1 MLRDHAPVVDLF
13 SLVPAL
19 DLRFEPVL
27 ARLDLLLDE
36 DHLVQAVKGD
46 LARRCPQTLRTG
58 RPSTPVDVILRLL
71 VVRRLYGW
79 SYAQTEQFVGD
90 SLVLRQFCRLGLTRV
105 PDHTTLIRWA
115 ALIQP
120 TTLQD
125 LLDHVVQLACQ
136 LQVTRGRKLRLDST
150 VVDTAIHYPT
160 DSRLLAD
167 GVRVLGRLVRRVKPV
182 LGEQLG
188 GVRDAFRSRTR
199 SARRCVQ
206 ALHRLARSRDSA
218 GAVARRTVYHR
229 LLTITRQVVRQAERV
244 HSTIT
249 DRQAPD
255 PIVPARVPHELARVL
270 PLVRRV
276 IDQTERR
283 VLTGE
288 AVPSAEKVV
297 SLVEPHTAV
306 IPQHKPGQAVA
317 FGHKVWLA
325 ETEGG
330 IVTYVQ
336 VLAGAAADAPQ
347 VMPTLE
353 RHIARFGRPP
363 DLLTGD
369 RGCSTATVRHQVA
382 ATGVRRVAL
391 PAAGPSRSRMTTAA
405 EARAFRR
412 AYRWRAGIE
421 GRIGVLKH
429 RYGLARCP
437 DHGEAGFHR
446 WVGFGVLVANLV
458 TIARA
463 TIL

>member
-27 ARLDLLLDE
+27 ARLDLLLDD
-36 DHLVQAVKGD
+36 DHLFQTVKGD

-71 VVRRLYGW
+71 VVRRLYDW
-79 SYAQTEQFVGD
+79 SYAQTQQFVGD

-105 PDHTTLIRWA
+105 PDHTTLLRWA

-120 TTLQD
+120 ATLQA
-125 LLDHVVQLACQ
+125 LLDHVVQLARQ
-136 LQVTRGRKLRLDST
+136 LRVTRGRKLRLDST
-150 VVDTAIHYPT
+150 VVETAIHYPT

-167 GVRVLGRLVRRVKPV
+167 GVRVLGRLIRRAQPAI
-182 LGEQLG
+182 GEHLT
-188 GVRDAFRSRTR
+188 GVRDAFRTRTR

-206 ALHRLARSRDSA
+206 ALHRLARRRDSA
-218 GAVARRTVYHR
+218 GVAARRTVYQR

-244 HSTIT
+244 QATIT
-249 DRQAPD
+249 NRQAPD
-255 PIVPARVPHELARVL
+255 PLVAARVRHELARVL

-288 AVPSAEKVV
+288 GVPSIEKVV

-306 IPQHKPGQAVA
+306 IPQHKPGKTVA

-325 ETEGG
+325 EAEGG
-330 IVTYVQ
+330 IVTEVQ
-336 VLAGAAADAPQ
+336 VLPGAAADAPQ
-347 VMPTLE
+347 VVPTLV
-353 RHIARFGRPP
+353 RHIERFGRPP
-363 DLLTGD
+363 NLLTGD

-391 PAAGPSRSRMTTAA
+391 PAAGSASLRMTTAA
-405 EARAFRR
+405 ETRAVRR

-437 DHGEAGFHR
+437 DHGEDGFHR

-463 TIL
+463 TAA

>member
-1 MLRDHAPVVDLF
+1 MLRDHAPAVDLF
-13 SLVPAL
+13 ALVPAL

-27 ARLDLLLDE
+27 ARLDDLLD
-36 DHLVQAVKGD
+36 DDSLFQAVRAD
-46 LARRCPQTLRTG
+46 LAHRFPQTLRTG

-71 VVRRLYGW
+71 VVRRLYAW
-79 SYAQTEQFVGD
+79 SYAQTQHFVGD
-90 SLVLRQFCRLGLTRV
+90 SLVLRQFCRLGLARV

-120 TTLQD
+120 TTLQG

-150 VVDTAIHYPT
+150 VVETAIHYPT

-167 GVRVLGRLVRRVKPV
+167 GVRVLGRLLRRVKPV
-182 LGEQLG
+182 LDEPLA
-188 GVRDAFRSRTR
+188 GVRDAFRTRTR

-206 ALHRLARSRDSA
+206 AMHRLARRRDPA
-218 GAVARRTVYHR
+218 ATQERQTVYRR

-244 HSTIT
+244 HTTVTTLDHTAPIGLAQVG
-249 DRQAPD
+249 RQLT
-255 PIVPARVPHELARVL
+255 RLL

-276 IDQTERR
+276 IDQATRR
-283 VLTGE
+283 VLGGE
-288 AVPSAEKVV
+288 TVPSTEKVV
-297 SLVEPHTAV
+297 SLVEPHTAI

-317 FGHKVWLA
+317 FGHKVWLG
-325 ETEGG
+325 EVEGG
-330 IVTYVQ
+330 IITEVQ
-336 VLAGAAADAPQ
+336 VMVGAAADMPQ
-347 VMPTLE
+347 VVPTLD

-363 DLLTGD
+363 DLVTGD
-369 RGCSTATVRHQVA
+369 RGCSTATVRRQVA
-382 ATGVRRVAL
+382 AAGVRQVAL
-391 PAAGPSRSRMTTAA
+391 PAAGSAPSSATTATGT
-405 EARAFRR
+405 RAFRR

-421 GRIGVLKH
+421 GRISVLKH

-458 TIARA
+458 TIARTTA
-463 TIL
+463 